1 MWQIALAA
9 RVSKYGISIRE
20 ALWETPIALLNQ
32 LLIYDELSSGR
43 RPRWAT
49 SGEQGAM
56 ELDAMLADALTAPPE
71 HGQLDFQSEQVKAV

>member
-1 MWQIALAA
+1 VWQVALAA

-20 ALWETPIALLNQ
+20 ALWETPIAVLNQ

-49 SGEQGAM
+49 SGERGAV

-71 HGQLDFQSEQVKAV
+71 HGQMDFQSQQIKAL